1 MASDLCILGAGP
13 AGLMAAICAARHG
26 ARVTVVEA
34 NPSAG
39 RKLLV
44 TGGGRCNLTH
54 DATID
59 EFVRAFGE
67 AGRFLRHSFHEM
79 SPADVRAFFHNRGLP
94 TTVEPD
100 GCVFPADGRAVDVRE
115 VLLTEAEKAGVR
127 LRYGSPAIGVALD
140 LNVFAVAT
148 ARHVVRARRLIVATG
163 GVSWPQTG
171 STGDGYRFAAA
182 LGHTIVAPKAT
193 LVPLV
198 TREQW
203 PGSLAGVA
211 VPNVRV
217 CAERN
222 PRKIASVGAIVFT
235 QDGLGGPAAQD
246 ISRLL
251 ADELADGQGDLGLR
265 IDLLGPTPLPQLD
278 GQLQQRL
285 SANARKAV
293 SNVLA
298 DLVPRRLAAMLCTL
312 AGCNG
317 ETQAGQINKEM
328 RRSIAAL
335 LKALPVNVTGTRPIA
350 EATVTRGGVNRKEI
364 DAKTMAS
371 KVSVGLYFAG
381 EVIDADGPCGGY
393 NLQMCF
399 STGAL
404 AGRLAA
410 RSLADEVPGTAQL
423 TASGD
428 IATLRAGNT
437 PSPRESDSEDSGC
450 GSNRPGAC

>member
-1 MASDLCILGAGP
+1 MDSDICILGAGP
-13 AGLMAAICAARHG
+13 AGLMAAIYAARERPG
-26 ARVTVVEA
+26 VTVVEA

-44 TGGGRCNLTH
+44 TGGGRCNITH

-79 SPADVRAFFHNRGLP
+79 SPAAVRTFFHDRGLP

-100 GCVFPADGRAVDVRE
+100 GCVFPAEGRAVDVRE
-115 VLLTEAEKAGVR
+115 VLLAEADRAGVR
-127 LRYGSPAIGVALD
+127 LQYGSPVIGVALD
-140 LNVFAVAT
+140 ENAFAVAT
-148 ARHVVRARRLIVATG
+148 ARHVIRAKRLIVATG

-182 LGHTIVAPKAT
+182 LGHTVVAPKAA

-198 TREQW
+198 TQQKW

-211 VPNVRV
+211 VPDVRI
-217 CAERN
+217 CAERS
-222 PRKIASVGAIVFT
+222 PRKTASVGAIVFT

-251 ADELADGQGDLGLR
+251 ADEFADGRSDIGLR
-265 IDLLGPTPLPQLD
+265 IDLLPQTPLTELD

-285 SANARKAV
+285 SAHARKAI

-298 DLVPRRLAAMLCTL
+298 DLVPKRLAAMLCTL
-312 AGCNG
+312 AHCDG
-317 ETQAGQINKEM
+317 ETQAGQVSKEM
-328 RRSIAAL
+328 RRTIGAIL
-335 LKALPVNVTGTRPIA
+335 TALPVNVTGTRPIA
-350 EATVTRGGVNRKEI
+350 EATVTRGGVDRRQI
-364 DAKTMAS
+364 DPQTMAS
-371 KVSVGLYFAG
+371 KVCAGLYFAG

-404 AGRLAA
+404 AGRSAA
-410 RSLADEVPGTAQL
+410 RSLSNESPSTA
-423 TASGD
+423 
-428 IATLRAGNT
+428 
-437 PSPRESDSEDSGC
+437 
-450 GSNRPGAC
+450 

>member
-1 MASDLCILGAGP
+1 MDSDLCILGAGP
-13 AGLMAAICAARHG
+13 AGLMAAISAARHG
-26 ARVTVVEA
+26 AGVTVVEA
-34 NPSAG
+34 NQSAG

-79 SPADVRAFFHNRGLP
+79 SPADVRTFFHNRGLP
-94 TTVEPD
+94 TTIEPD
-100 GCVFPADGRAVDVRE
+100 GCIFPAEGRAVDVRE
-115 VLLTEAEKAGVR
+115 VLLTEAKRAGVR
-127 LRYGSPAIGVALD
+127 LRCGSPAIGVALD
-140 LNVFAVAT
+140 GNTLAVAT
-148 ARHVVRARRLIVATG
+148 ARHVIRARRLVVATG

-182 LGHTIVAPKAT
+182 LGHTVVAAKAA

-198 TREQW
+198 TQQKW
-203 PGSLAGVA
+203 PGNLAGVA
-211 VPNVRV
+211 VSDGRIYADCSPQR
-217 CAERN
+217 
-222 PRKIASVGAIVFT
+222 IASVGAIVFT

-251 ADELADGQGDLGLR
+251 ANELAGGKSDIGLR
-265 IDLLGPTPLPQLD
+265 IDLLPQTPLAELD
-278 GQLQQRL
+278 GQLQQKL
-285 SANARKAV
+285 SAHARKTI

-298 DLVPRRLAAMLCTL
+298 DLVPRRVATMLCTL
-312 AGCNG
+312 AGCNS
-317 ETQAGQINKEM
+317 EIQAGQVSKEK
-328 RRSIAAL
+328 RRAIGGL

-350 EATVTRGGVNRKEI
+350 EAIVTRGGVDRRQI
-364 DAKTMAS
+364 DPKTMAS
-371 KVSVGLYFAG
+371 MVCTGLYFAG

-404 AGRLAA
+404 AGHSAA
-410 RSLADEVPGTAQL
+410 RSLSTKSPSTA
-423 TASGD
+423 
-428 IATLRAGNT
+428 
-437 PSPRESDSEDSGC
+437 
-450 GSNRPGAC
+450 

>member
-1 MASDLCILGAGP
+1 MTSRPEETNHNMDSEICILGAGP
-13 AGLMAAICAARHG
+13 AGLMAAICAARERAG
-26 ARVTVVEA
+26 VTVVEA

-79 SPADVRAFFHNRGLP
+79 SPTDVRTFFHDRGLP
-94 TTVEPD
+94 TTVEAD
-100 GCVFPADGRAVDVRE
+100 GCVFPAGGRAVDVRE
-115 VLLTEAEKAGVR
+115 VLLTEAEQAGVR
-127 LRYGSPAIGVALD
+127 LRYGSPAIGVAL
-140 LNVFAVAT
+140 LENGFAVAT
-148 ARHVVRARRLIVATG
+148 ARDIVRTKRLIVATG

-182 LGHTIVAPKAT
+182 LGHTVVAPKAA
-193 LVPLV
+193 LVPLL
-198 TREQW
+198 TQQKW
-203 PGSLAGVA
+203 PGNLAGVA
-211 VPNVRV
+211 VPDVRI
-217 CAERN
+217 CAERG
-222 PRKIASVGAIVFT
+222 PRKIASVGALVFT

-251 ADELADGQGDLGLR
+251 ADELANAGSDIGLR
-265 IDLLGPTPLPQLD
+265 IDLLPQTPLPQLD
-278 GQLQQRL
+278 GQLQQKL
-285 SANARKAV
+285 SAYARKSI

-298 DLVPRRLAAMLCTL
+298 DLVPRRLAATLCTL
-312 AGCNG
+312 AHCDG
-317 ETQAGQINKEM
+317 ETQAAQVSRET
-328 RRSIAAL
+328 RRAIAAL

-364 DAKTMAS
+364 DPKTMTS
-371 KVSVGLYFAG
+371 KVCTGLYFAG

-404 AGRLAA
+404 AGRSAA
-410 RSLADEVPGTAQL
+410 CSLSDEA
-423 TASGD
+423 
-428 IATLRAGNT
+428 
-437 PSPRESDSEDSGC
+437 PSTV
-450 GSNRPGAC
+450 

>member
-1 MASDLCILGAGP
+1 MTSRPEETNHNMDSEICILGAGP
-13 AGLMAAICAARHG
+13 AGLMAAICAARERPG
-26 ARVTVVEA
+26 VTVVEA
-34 NPSAG
+34 SPSAG

-79 SPADVRAFFHNRGLP
+79 SPTDVRTFFHDHGLL
-94 TTVEPD
+94 TTVEAD

-115 VLLTEAEKAGVR
+115 VLLTEAKQAGAR
-127 LRYGSPAIGVALD
+127 LQCGSPAIGVALEE
-140 LNVFAVAT
+140 NAFAVAT
-148 ARHVVRARRLIVATG
+148 ARHVVRAKRLIVATG

-182 LGHTIVAPKAT
+182 LGHTVVAPKAA
-193 LVPLV
+193 LVPLI
-198 TREQW
+198 TQQKW

-211 VPNVRV
+211 VRDVRIYAK
-217 CAERN
+217 CS
-222 PRKIASVGAIVFT
+222 PRKIVSVGAIVFT

-251 ADELADGQGDLGLR
+251 ADELADGRSDIGLC
-265 IDLLGPTPLPQLD
+265 IDLLPQTPLPELD

-285 SANARKAV
+285 SAHARKTI

-298 DLVPRRLAAMLCTL
+298 ELVPRRLAATFCTL
-312 AGCNG
+312 AGCDG
-317 ETQAGQINKEM
+317 ETQAGQVSKEM
-328 RRSIAAL
+328 RRTIGAL

-350 EATVTRGGVNRKEI
+350 EATVTRGGVDRRQI
-364 DAKTMAS
+364 DPKTMAS
-371 KVSVGLYFAG
+371 KVCTGLYFAG
-381 EVIDADGPCGGY
+381 EVIDAEGPCGGY

-404 AGRLAA
+404 AGRSAA
-410 RSLADEVPGTAQL
+410 RSLSNKSPSTA
-423 TASGD
+423 
-428 IATLRAGNT
+428 
-437 PSPRESDSEDSGC
+437 
-450 GSNRPGAC
+450 